1 MSDGVVDL
9 AAVKRARDGLADVA
23 EAHPHL
29 TTHEAQE
36 RLEAW
41 LEEDQMAREKER
53 LTASLF
59 IRVAPEDIRRIDAL
73 AERLANLGA
82 SRNAVA
88 RAAMRLGVDLL
99 ERDPGRIVASP
110 PPPRG
115 RRPSK

>member
-1 MSDGVVDL
+1 MSDKPVDL
-9 AAVKRARDGLADVA
+9 AVVRRAREDLASLV
-23 EAHPHL
+23 EEHPSL
-29 TTHEAQE
+29 TAPEAQE
-36 RLEAW
+36 RLESW
-41 LEEDQMAREKER
+41 LEEDQMARDKER

-59 IRVAPEDIRRIDAL
+59 VRVAPEDIRRIDAL

-88 RAAMRLGVDLL
+88 RAAMRLGLDAM
-99 ERDPGRIVASP
+99 EADPTRILASP